1 MAPSR
6 KHANKHGFM
15 LAEVIASA
23 ILVGLLISLF
33 FASINALEQA
43 ETHASHRTCALRVL
57 DNTLE
62 RLRGLPVRT
71 VTGAQRTLD
80 AEFLAAEFTWP
91 KGAVAHCRE
100 DNAGLEMVVRQ
111 EGGPTWASVIL
122 PWTPESS
129 PQTPQ
134 K

>member
-1 MAPSR
+1 MADGHIQAR
-6 KHANKHGFM
+6 EHGFL

-33 FASINALEQA
+33 FASLSALDQA

-62 RLRGLPVRT
+62 RLRVQPVRT
-71 VTGAQRTLD
+71 TSAVRKTLD
-80 AEFLAAEFTWP
+80 AEFQAAEFTWP

-100 DNAGLEMVVRQ
+100 SGTGMEMLVRQ

-122 PWTPESS
+122 PWTPS
-129 PQTPQ
+129 PQPQ
-134 K
+134 AP